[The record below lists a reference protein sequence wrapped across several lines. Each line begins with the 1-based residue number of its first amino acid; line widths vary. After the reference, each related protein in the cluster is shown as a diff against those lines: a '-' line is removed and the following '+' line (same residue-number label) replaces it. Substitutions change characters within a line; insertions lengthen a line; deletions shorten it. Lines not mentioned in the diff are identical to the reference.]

1 MSLLYST
8 INLIMTGKFPAL
20 WQCRYKAIVN
30 ELVGFDRNGCLA
42 FQGWV
47 SIAEHLALKEMTNH
61 VVP

>member
-1 MSLLYST
+1 MA
-8 INLIMTGKFPAL
+8 GKFPAL

-42 FQGWV
+42 FQVWV